1 MKDRSNMSAAPA
13 RRFIEELGSLLGRK
27 VTIETTEGKRYKGT
41 VLGLHEDLS
50 TVLGDVEGEEGTYK
64 VVINGNSIREIK
76 LVERPF
82 DLKSLADAIGRV
94 FPGLVKLREDIGAI
108 IVMDKIKVTE
118 SGVVEGSGPSGE
130 KVRQIYEDYV
140 RSLKKPTSQ

>member
-1 MKDRSNMSAAPA
+1 MSAAPA
-13 RRFIEELGSLLGRK
+13 RKFVEELSSFIGRK
-27 VTIETTEGKRYKGT
+27 VTVETSDGKRYKGT

-50 TVLGDVEGEEGTYK
+50 VVLGDIEGEENTFK
-64 VVINGNSIREIK
+64 LVINGNNVKEIK

-82 DLKSLADAIGRV
+82 DLKSLADALSRV
-94 FPGLVKLREDIGAI
+94 FPGLVRLREDIGAI

-130 KVRQIYEDYV
+130 KVRQIYEEYV
-140 RSLKKPTSQ
+140 RSLRKVPASVQQ

>member
-1 MKDRSNMSAAPA
+1 MSTAPS
-13 RRFIEELGSLLGRK
+13 RRFIEELGSLIGRK
-27 VTIETTEGKRYKGT
+27 VTVETSEGKKYKGV

-50 TVLGDVEGEEGTYK
+50 TVLGEVEGEEGTYK
-64 VVINGNSIREIK
+64 VIINGNSVKEIK
-76 LVERPF
+76 LIERPF
-82 DLKSLADAIGRV
+82 DLKSLAEAISRV

-130 KVRQIYEDYV
+130 KVRQIYEEYV
-140 RSLKKPTSQ
+140 KSLKKVPAAQQ

>member
-1 MKDRSNMSAAPA
+1 MSAAPA
-13 RRFIEELGSLLGRK
+13 RRFIEELGSLLGKK
-27 VTIETTEGKRYKGT
+27 VTIETTEGKRYKGV
-41 VLGLHEDLS
+41 VLGMHEDLS
-50 TVLGDVEGEEGTYK
+50 TVLGEVEGEEGTFK
-64 VVINGNSIREIK
+64 V
-76 LVERPF
+76 VERPF
-82 DLKSLADAIGRV
+82 DLKSLADAIARV

-140 RSLKKPTSQ
+140 RSLKIVPPSQ